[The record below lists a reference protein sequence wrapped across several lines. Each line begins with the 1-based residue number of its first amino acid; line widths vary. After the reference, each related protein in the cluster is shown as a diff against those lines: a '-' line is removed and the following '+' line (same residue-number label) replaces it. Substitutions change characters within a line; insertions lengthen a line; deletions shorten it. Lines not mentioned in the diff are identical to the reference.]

1 MTMTKEQQDINITIF
16 TELTTAIKLAEITKE
31 SEKYVGLYVDMNI
44 AEQRKYVKGQAEDI
58 KSIRKALNTARIKKV
73 KDYTLQVSS
82 EFNEI
87 DSILAKANE
96 PFTLLIDDFAAERKR
111 ILDAEK
117 ATKLAIEQAT
127 QKEFDH
133 EFALLLD
140 KSYLADKLAAE
151 NAQRERD
158 EKIRVDAEEN
168 ARLSM
173 IRAKEI
179 TDRAIELDAA
189 NRLANKEH
197 VRGINRAILVA
208 LMQAGIAEEDAK
220 TVISLAARKSAG
232 NLTINY

>member
-1 MTMTKEQQDINITIF
+1 MNVTIF
-16 TELTTAIKLAEITKE
+16 NELTTTEKLAEITKE
-31 SEKYVGLYVDMNI
+31 SENYIGLYVDMNI

-96 PFTLLIDDFAAERKR
+96 PFTLLIDDFSAERKR

-117 ATKLAIEQAT
+117 ATKLAVEQAT
-127 QKEFDH
+127 QKEIDH

-140 KSYLADKLAAE
+140 KSYLADKLATE
-151 NAQRERD
+151 NAQREHD

-179 TDRAIELDAA
+179 TDRAIELDKA

-197 VRGINRAILVA
+197 VRSINRAILVA
-208 LMQAGIAEEDAK
+208 LMQSGIAEEDAK

>member
-1 MTMTKEQQDINITIF
+1 MNVTIF
-16 TELTTAIKLAEITKE
+16 TELTTAEKLAEITKE
-31 SEKYVGLYVDMNI
+31 SANYIGLYVDMNI

-58 KSIRKALNTARIKKV
+58 KSIRKALNTSRIKKV
-73 KDYTLQVSS
+73 KDYTLKVKK
-82 EFNEI
+82 EFDGI
-87 DSILAKANE
+87 DAILSDANE
-96 PFTLLIDDFAAERKR
+96 PFTLLIDGYADERKV

-117 ATKLAIEQAT
+117 KRLCDIERAA
-127 QKEFDH
+127 QKEVDH

-151 NAQRERD
+151 NAQRDHD

-179 TDRAIELDAA
+179 TDRAIELDKD

-197 VRGINRAILVA
+197 VRGINRDILTA
-208 LMQAGIAEEDAK
+208 LQNNGVGEFEAK
-220 TVISLAARKSAG
+220 TLITLIAQGKI
-232 NLTINY
+232 NNIKINY

>member
-1 MTMTKEQQDINITIF
+1 MNVTIF
-16 TELTTAIKLAEITKE
+16 NELTTTEKLDEITKE
-31 SEKYVGLYVDMNI
+31 SEKYIGLYVDMED
-44 AEQRKYVKGQAEDI
+44 ADQRRYVKDKAENI
-58 KSIRKALNTARIKKV
+58 KLIRKALNTARIKKV
-73 KDYTLQVSS
+73 KDYTSDVSS

-127 QKEFDH
+127 QKEIDH

-151 NAQRERD
+151 KEQREHD

-173 IRAKEI
+173 IRAKEV

-232 NLTINY
+232 KLTINY